1 MPPGDTSRSAHRQ
14 HALDGKATTQ
24 LARILAFVRHAGNPV
39 SRAQI
44 AHAFTSWSG
53 EIYLGRDKQG
63 NHITSTVRRFSG
75 AWDGGPPIPLASVCG
90 RVNSVLEDPDLRD
103 GLTRARPDDGQRDQ
117 AFLRVAYRAPGDRG
131 HEVEFIEVI
140 DPAPVQR
147 TFAFLEGARA

>member
-14 HALDGKATTQ
+14 HAIDGKATTQ

-44 AHAFTSWSG
+44 AHAFSPTYWGWAKRSDQLDQPAKLVG
-53 EIYLGRDKQG
+53 
-63 NHITSTVRRFSG
+63 T
-75 AWDGGPPIPLASVCG
+75 WDGASPIALASVCG

-103 GLTRARPDDGQRDQ
+103 GLTRARPDDGQRDP

-131 HEVEFIEVI
+131 HEVEFIEAI

-147 TFAFLEGARA
+147 TFAFLEVNA

>member
-14 HALDGKATTQ
+14 HAIDGKATTQ
-24 LARILAFVRHAGNPV
+24 LARILAYVRHAGNPV

-44 AHAFTSWSG
+44 AHAFSKDYGRAAWG
-53 EIYLGRDKQG
+53 E
-63 NHITSTVRRFSG
+63 RRLTT
-75 AWDGGPPIPLASVCG
+75 WDGGPVIPLASVCG

-131 HEVEFIEVI
+131 HEVEFIGPI

-147 TFAFLEGARA
+147 TFAFLEVNA